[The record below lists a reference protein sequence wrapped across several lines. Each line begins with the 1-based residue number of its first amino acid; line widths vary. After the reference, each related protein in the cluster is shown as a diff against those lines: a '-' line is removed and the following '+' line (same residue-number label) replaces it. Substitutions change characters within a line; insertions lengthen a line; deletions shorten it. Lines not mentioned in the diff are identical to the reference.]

1 MPGPSSKQTFQPD
14 ARKGVLTRAANT
26 PQTHIPLNCLYRR
39 MTKPLESEPG
49 SLDRFINFLETDNG
63 QRVGISVFSVV
74 ATLVLLAFP
83 GGMLAYA
90 FGIPFMFFIP
100 GFAVVRLFFWKGT
113 TPEAKFVLSMGISI
127 LVVILLG
134 LLLVLTPIGLDSTT
148 TRASLVVFALAA
160 VAIET
165 FWLNAGRGEVK
176 KQVPERLSKPERVDK
191 VVVAMLATAL
201 VVSAI
206 SLGLI
211 VTAKYP
217 SRTYFAVTDE
227 NGRVI
232 TNTSW
237 FEFTNLTLIVHM
249 KNGEDGARNFT
260 LLTTQLA
267 SGVYSSHN
275 ISRVLHK
282 NEIWNQTVSFNLTPA
297 GIQRL
302 DFDLYIQKGVEP
314 PYHYGNLHIWMS
326 VNVREP

>member
-1 MPGPSSKQTFQPD
+1 
-14 ARKGVLTRAANT
+14 
-26 PQTHIPLNCLYRR
+26 

-49 SLDRFINFLETDNG
+49 SLDRFIIFLETDNG

-83 GGMLAYA
+83 GGMLAYV

-113 TPEAKFVLSMGISI
+113 SPEARFVLSMGISI
-127 LVVILLG
+127 LVLILLG
-134 LLLVLTPIGLDSTT
+134 LLLVLTPIGLDSNT

-165 FWLNAGRGEVK
+165 FWLNADRSEVK
-176 KQVPERLSKPERVDK
+176 KQVPQSVSKPERVDK

-201 VVSAI
+201 VVSGI
-206 SLGLI
+206 SLGLV

-237 FEFTNLTLIVHM
+237 FVFTNLTLIVHM

-260 LLTTQLA
+260 LLTAQLA
-267 SGVYSSHN
+267 SGFYLAHN
-275 ISRVLHK
+275 ISRMLNK
-282 NEIWNQTVSFNLTPA
+282 NEIWNQTISFNLTQA
-297 GIQRL
+297 GIERL
-302 DFDLYIQKGVEP
+302 DFDLYIQKGTGP
-314 PYHYGNLHIWMS
+314 PYHYGNLHIWMA
-326 VNVREP
+326 VNTREP

>member
-1 MPGPSSKQTFQPD
+1 
-14 ARKGVLTRAANT
+14 
-26 PQTHIPLNCLYRR
+26 
-39 MTKPLESEPG
+39 
-49 SLDRFINFLETDNG
+49 
-63 QRVGISVFSVV
+63 
-74 ATLVLLAFP
+74 
-83 GGMLAYA
+83 
-90 FGIPFMFFIP
+90 
-100 GFAVVRLFFWKGT
+100 
-113 TPEAKFVLSMGISI
+113 
-127 LVVILLG
+127 VILLG